1 MNSSQT
7 NKNITNVIDIKVIM
21 CYGYFKFIMMFLNKN
36 KEERYHE
43 HSA

>member
-21 CYGYFKFIMMFLNKN
+21 CYGYFQIHNDVFKQKQGGAL
-36 KEERYHE
+36 
-43 HSA
+43 S